1 MKTGLTATLLVC
13 VGAAGIAIGALALD
27 AGGDGD
33 SGDGASAA
41 DSADG
46 SGGAQRETGGYGS
59 GGNGSGGN
67 DSGGGGQAQG
77 ATLTISDFNFTAVTV
92 SPGATVTVEN
102 QDDFPHTVTAD
113 DGSFDTGNIDSSGST
128 TFQAPDTP
136 GTYEIT
142 CNIHP
147 QMSGTVTVS

>member
-46 SGGAQRETGGYGS
+46 SGGAETETGGY
-59 GGNGSGGN
+59 GSGGN

-92 SPGATVTVEN
+92 SPGATVAVEN